1 MVGTSVVCWKNSGA
15 GQRGGV
21 KRRGRHLRGGRPD
34 GGGLCRAGRGKVGRG
49 HVVGTVYVLGARGE
63 NKFTSEQTAA
73 GMEGRAQVRKMVQ

>member
-34 GGGLCRAGRGKVGRG
+34 GGGLCRAGRAVWRFLRG
-49 HVVGTVYVLGARGE
+49 WDRNGYYERRLPHPSFMIRLRHWTGSRNYP
-63 NKFTSEQTAA
+63 
-73 GMEGRAQVRKMVQ
+73 